1 MGNYSS
7 RRRSAAAAAAAGGK
21 IILADGKVERAAPS
35 TTVGELM
42 LEHAQQFVV
51 DFQSLLTGGK
61 ATALPADRQL
71 SPHGVYV
78 MAPMKAGKSPALSSA
93 EAREELSRV
102 RSILKSSSS
111 SSSFSSSSLLC
122 WYVLSSGK
130 SAIRPAAG
138 GELASKVP
146 SGTLKSPEIP
156 PVFAG
161 ESPEFLARQVSCKG
175 WKPSLYTIEER
186 KLKKDP
192 HWLF

>member
-7 RRRSAAAAAAAGGK
+7 RRRSAAAAAAAAAAGGK

-71 SPHGVYV
+71 SPHG
-78 MAPMKAGKSPALSSA
+78 SPALSSA

-111 SSSFSSSSLLC
+111 SFSSSSILC
-122 WYVLSSGK
+122 WFVLSSGK
-130 SAIRPAAG
+130 SAIRPAAA

-146 SGTLKSPEIP
+146 SGTLKSPDIP